1 MLSLSYYILSIMTAR
16 PDILIYAKS
25 FENWNIPML
34 NLIKI
39 EISLRGG
46 TWVHEI
52 ILTSQRVI
60 ETPVTKTG
68 QISCHAL

>member
-1 MLSLSYYILSIMTAR
+1 
-16 PDILIYAKS
+16 
-25 FENWNIPML
+25 ML

-60 ETPVTKTG
+60 ETPVNKTG
-68 QISCHAL
+68 QVSCHAL